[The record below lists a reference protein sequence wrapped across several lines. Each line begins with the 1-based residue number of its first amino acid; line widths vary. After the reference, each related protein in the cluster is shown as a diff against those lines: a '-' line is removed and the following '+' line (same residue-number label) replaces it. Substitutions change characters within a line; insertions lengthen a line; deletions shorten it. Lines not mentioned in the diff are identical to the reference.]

1 MFKMKSLALQS
12 VLSIVA
18 VATTALAF
26 PAAETPTPTVKA
38 APCTTGAPVVTAGYT
53 INYAPAVP
61 TVAFQNGY
69 QPEEAW
75 SKSHVIGT
83 YTFGVP
89 TPVESGFAYAQFKCQ
104 YYCNNAG
111 SVGAGSFFVS
121 YAGDQSKVGSYC
133 TCFDDLLEP
142 DSFVD
147 NSEALVGAWN
157 HICSK

>member
-1 MFKMKSLALQS
+1 MGNFTLRT

-18 VATTALAF
+18 VAATGLAY
-26 PAAETPTPTVKA
+26 PATEAPTPTPAA
-38 APCTTGAPVVTAGYT
+38 APCTTGSPVVTAGYT

-89 TPVESGFAYAQFKCQ
+89 PPVESGFAYAQFKCQ

-111 SVGAGSFFVS
+111 GVGAGSFFVN
-121 YAGDQSKVGSYC
+121 YAGKDSNVGSYC
-133 TCFDDLLEP
+133 TCFDELLKPET
-142 DSFVD
+142 FVA
-147 NSEALVGAWN
+147 NEETLVGGWN
-157 HICSK
+157 HICAK